1 MNKRSFKSLTFFL
14 TLSLTL
20 LLSVDLVK
28 SQQKRQPKKPVV
40 QTSASQTAMTPER
53 ALDLLKAG
61 NRRFVT
67 GRMLNR
73 DLREQVRATASGQFP
88 YAVTLTCQDSRTA
101 PEVLFD
107 LNKGDAFSIRIAG
120 NIVNDDILG
129 GMEFGNKVSG
139 AKLLA
144 VIGHT
149 DCGAIKGIIDNADV
163 GHLTGLLNRIKPAI
177 DAVPANVQP
186 RDSKNKKF
194 VDMVAREN
202 VLLVMKQ
209 IRDESPDLREMVDAG
224 QIRIV
229 GGMYDLETGK
239 VTFYE
244 DK

>member
-1 MNKRSFKSLTFFL
+1 MNKWSLKSLTFFL

-20 LLSVDLVK
+20 LLSADLVK
-28 SQQKRQPKKPVV
+28 SQQRRRQRPVV
-40 QTSASQTAMTPER
+40 QTSASQAAMTGEQ

-67 GRMLNR
+67 GRMVNR
-73 DLREQVRATASGQFP
+73 DLREQVRATSGGQFP

-107 LNKGDAFSIRIAG
+107 LNKGDSFSIRIAG

-129 GMEFGNKVSG
+129 GMEFGNKVSR
-139 AKLLA
+139 ARLLA

-149 DCGAIKGIIDNADV
+149 DCGAIKGIIDNAQV
-163 GHLTGLLNRIKPAI
+163 RHLGGLLNRIKPAI

-194 VDMVAREN
+194 VDMVAKEN
-202 VLLVMKQ
+202 VLLVIKQ
-209 IRDESPDLREMVDAG
+209 IRDESPELREMADAG
-224 QIRIV
+224 QLKIV
-229 GGMYDLETGK
+229 GGMYDLETGR
-239 VTFYE
+239 VTFFE